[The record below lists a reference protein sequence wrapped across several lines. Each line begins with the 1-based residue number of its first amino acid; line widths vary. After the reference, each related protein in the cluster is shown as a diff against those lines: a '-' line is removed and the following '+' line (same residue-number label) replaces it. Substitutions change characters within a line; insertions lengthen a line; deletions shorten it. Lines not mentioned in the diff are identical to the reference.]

1 VERPPST
8 WTWVSALAI
17 GGFQLVG
24 SFGAAGNQPER
35 RSIDAL
41 AVVLILAGPV
51 ALAVR
56 DRWPLVAV
64 GVSLAAVDIYIGIGY
79 PYGPIFL
86 SIVVALYS
94 AVQAGRRQATW
105 LLAAAGYVG
114 YAIASWVDPRSD
126 PDQGV
131 LHLALVAGWLV
142 GVLAVSELVR
152 ISRAN
157 TAERVRVQQEDEE
170 RRRSAQRLA
179 LAQDLHDVLAHD
191 ISLINVQAGV
201 ALHLLDE
208 HPEQARPAL
217 ATIKDASRDALH
229 ELRAA
234 LDVLRRGDDAPRA
247 PAPTLADLD
256 ALVSA
261 VRAGGLEVEVD
272 REVLPSALP
281 AEVQLAAFRIV
292 QESLTNVSRH
302 ARATRAAVRFRGD
315 DSRLMVEVEDDGTSD
330 AAAGQAAGT
339 TGMGISGMR
348 RRAEA
353 LGGTL
358 EAGPRAGGGFRVVAV
373 LPVRNSDGLLS

>member
-1 VERPPST
+1 M
-8 WTWVSALAI
+8 
-17 GGFQLVG
+17 FQLVG
-24 SFGAAGNQPER
+24 SFGAAGNQPDR

-41 AVVLILAGPV
+41 AVLLVVAGPL
-51 ALAVR
+51 ALAWR

-64 GVSLAAVDIYIGIGY
+64 AISLGSVDVYIGLGY

-86 SIVVALYS
+86 SVVVALYA
-94 AVQAGRRQATW
+94 AVQTGRRRATW
-105 LLAAAGYVG
+105 LLAAAGYAG
-114 YAIASWVDPRSD
+114 YAVASFVDPRAD
-126 PDQGV
+126 PDQGIV
-131 LHLALVAGWLV
+131 HLALVAGWLV

-157 TAERVRVQQEDEE
+157 AAERARVQQEDDE
-170 RRRSAQRLA
+170 RRRNAQRLA

-217 ATIKDASRDALH
+217 ATIKETSRDALH

-234 LDVLRRGDDAPRA
+234 LDVLRRGEDAPRV

-256 ALVSA
+256 ALVGA
-261 VRAGGLEVEVD
+261 VGAGGLDVQLD
-272 REVLPSALP
+272 RDPLPAGLP

-302 ARATRAAVRFRGD
+302 ARATRAAVRLRD
-315 DSRLMVEVEDDGTSD
+315 DSGTLTVEVEDDGTGPSSTGRE
-330 AAAGQAAGT
+330 ASA
-339 TGMGISGMR
+339 GMGLAGMR
-348 RRAEA
+348 ERAEA

-358 EAGPRAGGGFRVVAV
+358 TAGPGPGGGFRIVAV
-373 LPVRNSDGLLS
+373 LPHRTDELLP